1 VRFIFSPS
9 FLSRLSR
16 LFRHAQKAT
25 LAIRAKRQQVAL
37 SHLKLRKQ
45 LEGLLVKR
53 LSSLETLEDT
63 LVRVDAAAGD
73 IAVRRLALLKNHP
86 LSNIIYKLD
95 TEILQIVRD
104 DTPND
109 SITPVATA

>member
-1 VRFIFSPS
+1 M
-9 FLSRLSR
+9 
-16 LFRHAQKAT
+16 QKAT

-37 SHLKLRKQ
+37 SHLKMKKQ

-73 IAVRRLALLKNHP
+73 IAVCWFTLINLL
-86 LSNIIYKLD
+86 LSNIIYNLD
-95 TEILQIVRD
+95 TEILQIVCD

-109 SITPVATA
+109 SVPPVVTT